1 MNLVILGYHLN
12 AISELDR
19 FDSRWLLVEMDFLQ
33 LYRGLH
39 LEHLVLDLLD

>member
-1 MNLVILGYHLN
+1 MALSFGTAGNEQIATGVVGCH
-12 AISELDR
+12 
-19 FDSRWLLVEMDFLQ
+19 WLVEMDFLQ